1 MWSKDAMRILQ
12 GATLVLENMARE
24 NATAPRSSI
33 TQLVNTAKDVAAAA
47 REQQQK
53 RQHHPPLLPSVSV
66 GDAPAET
73 TSLPPTQPKHTKAP
87 SQPATCLPSAP
98 PPPALLHDTPKR
110 RPFPTFYKSSDPPGP
125 SSAPL
130 PPRQTEK
137 DTVAFSPQS
146 QPKFPTQFDSVALPP
161 SVPSRARLVSK
172 EQSVPSTPLARVL
185 GFGGLAARLAV
196 SGMYEAVRRQIVAA
210 PPTQSGSSRPSSQT
224 LLSDTSAEH
233 IAETLCKMRG
243 AALKLGQMLSLQD
256 EGLLPEPLAKALE
269 RVRQGA
275 DIMPRAQLHSQLV
288 TELGVDWRAR
298 FAEFD
303 ETPVAAASIG
313 QVHRGRTLDGREV
326 AVKVQYPG
334 VADSIDSD
342 LRNLQRLVTYLNVL
356 PPGLYVDEI
365 LDVAREELTLE
376 CDYRLEAQNQQRFQS
391 LVSAD
396 PALAPH
402 VLVPGVVE
410 ELSSRLVLTSDWVD
424 GEPIDRVATQDQATR
439 NRVAR
444 LVLLLTLR
452 ELFAWRFMQTDPN
465 WSNFLYNQDTGKL
478 SLLDFGASR
487 NYDKKFVD
495 KYLGLVWSAANQDTT
510 RLMEVSRQLGFLTGD
525 ESPQMLHAHERA
537 GLVVGEPFVTRGA
550 FDFYGSNMTLR
561 ISKHGETFMKHR
573 LTPPPR
579 EAYSLHRKLAGA
591 FLLCIKLKAVMFC
604 RDLLEEAHGMYDWE
618 APQEQE
624 MVDEEVASGTVYRE
638 GVCNRN

>member
-1 MWSKDAMRILQ
+1 M
-12 GATLVLENMARE
+12 
-24 NATAPRSSI
+24 
-33 TQLVNTAKDVAAAA
+33 
-47 REQQQK
+47 
-53 RQHHPPLLPSVSV
+53 
-66 GDAPAET
+66 
-73 TSLPPTQPKHTKAP
+73 
-87 SQPATCLPSAP
+87 AP
-98 PPPALLHDTPKR
+98 PP
-110 RPFPTFYKSSDPPGP
+110 SS
-125 SSAPL
+125 
-130 PPRQTEK
+130 PPR
-137 DTVAFSPQS
+137 PRH
-146 QPKFPTQFDSVALPP
+146 
-161 SVPSRARLVSK
+161 VPK
-172 EQSVPSTPLARVL
+172 EQSVPSTPFARVL
-185 GFGGLAARLAV
+185 GFGGLAARLAM
-196 SGMYEAVRRQIVAA
+196 SGMYEAVRRQVVAA
-210 PPTQSGSSRPSSQT
+210 PPVEAVSGSSRPRPQT
-224 LLSDTSAEH
+224 FLSDASAER

-275 DIMPRAQLHSQLV
+275 DVMPRAQLHAQLV
-288 TELGVDWRAR
+288 AELGPDWRTR

-342 LRNLQRLVTYLNVL
+342 LKNLQRLVTYLNVL
-356 PPGLYVDEI
+356 PTGLYVDEI

-376 CDYRLEAQNQQRFQS
+376 CDYRLEAQNQQRFQA

-444 LVLLLTLR
+444 LILLLTLR

-465 WSNFLYNQDTGKL
+465 WSNFLYDKSTGKL
-478 SLLDFGASR
+478 ALLDFGASR
-487 NYDKKFVD
+487 KYDKAFVD
-495 KYLGLVWSAANQDTT
+495 KYMGLVWSAANQDTT
-510 RLMEVSRQLGFLTGD
+510 RLMEVSRELGFLTGD
-525 ESPQMLHAHERA
+525 ESPQMLRAHESA
-537 GLVVGEPFVTRGA
+537 GLVVGEPFVTRGS
-550 FDFYGSNMTLR
+550 FDFHGSNMTVR
-561 ISKHGETFMKHR
+561 ISQHGETFMKHR

-591 FLLCIKLKAVMFC
+591 FLLCIKLKAIMPC
-604 RDLLEEAHGMYDWE
+604 RDLLEEAHGTYDWE
-618 APQEQE
+618 GGEDE
-624 MVDEEVASGTVYRE
+624 GEDEEASGTGGR
-638 GVCNRN
+638 